1 MDSIQDILI
10 SVVMEL
16 VRVILIIEYFQIFF
30 EKVHLYKKVIAGA
43 VSYIIT
49 TGCYLGFHNSLINII
64 STIIGMFI
72 IAAVHEGTLK
82 KKILHTVM
90 CFGVSCAMDM
100 LAGFALME
108 APSSSNYVLFS
119 SFLSVV
125 MFYAFV
131 VILRNI
137 YRKRNREEFSGQ
149 WAFLLLIVLMSIC
162 VAYVLLN
169 DNEISRVTALTVIIV
184 MIAVNLILYYFY
196 TSMLDRYIFMQDNVL
211 LREQIAI
218 YESELRANVEQD
230 RQVQALRHDMKHHIR
245 EIYSL
250 ADKNTDTDIIR
261 YLDEMSDSM
270 DNIEKVASTGNS
282 VFDGILNYY
291 AQKINQEMNNVNFSV
306 ILKIPTDLE
315 ISSFDMNVILGN
327 LLDNAMENVSGEVGQ
342 ELQIEA
348 VLEYIEGLLRIEVVN
363 TFAGNVNKDGER
375 FISHKG
381 QGHGFGLSNVKKITE
396 KYSGYMMTEHESNR
410 FKVVVLLYL

>member
-30 EKVHLYKKVIAGA
+30 EKVNLYKKVIAGA

-149 WAFLLLIVLMSIC
+149 WVFLLLIVLMSIC

-327 LLDNAMENVSGEVGQ
+327 LLDNAMENVSGEAGQ

-363 TFAGNVNKDGER
+363 TFAGSISKDGDK
-375 FISHKG
+375 ILSHKG
-381 QGHGFGLSNVKKITE
+381 EGHGFGLSNVKKITE

>member
-250 ADKNTDTDIIR
+250 ADKNKDTDIIR

-270 DNIEKVASTGNS
+270 DNIEKVATTGNS

-291 AQKINQEMNNVNFSV
+291 AQKIKQEMNNVNFSV
-306 ILKIPTDLE
+306 TLKIPTDLE

-327 LLDNAMENVSGEVGQ
+327 LLDNAMENVSGEAGQ

-363 TFAGNVNKDGER
+363 TFAGSISKDGDK
-375 FISHKG
+375 ILSHKG
-381 QGHGFGLSNVKKITE
+381 EGHGFGLSNVKKITE

>member
-72 IAAVHEGTLK
+72 IATVHEGTLK

-291 AQKINQEMNNVNFSV
+291 AQKIKQEMNNVNFSV

-327 LLDNAMENVSGEVGQ
+327 LLDNAMENVSGEAGQ

>member
-16 VRVILIIEYFQIFF
+16 IRVILIIEYFQIFF
-30 EKVHLYKKVIAGA
+30 EKVHLHKKVIAG
-43 VSYIIT
+43 VISYIIT
-49 TGCYLGFHNSLINII
+49 TGCYLAFHNSLINIV
-64 STIIGMFI
+64 STIAGMFI
-72 IAAVHEGTLK
+72 IAVIHEGTLK

-108 APSSSNYVLFS
+108 APSSSNYVLLS
-119 SFLSVV
+119 SFLSVA

-131 VILRNI
+131 VILGYI

-149 WAFLLLIVLMSIC
+149 WIFLLLIVLMSVC
-162 VAYVLLN
+162 MAYVLIR
-169 DNEISRVTALTVIIV
+169 DNEVSRETALTIISV
-184 MIAVNLILYYFY
+184 MLAVNLILYYFY
-196 TSMLDRYIFMQDNVL
+196 TSMLDRYIYMQDNIL

-218 YESELRANVEQD
+218 YESELRANMEQD
-230 RQVQALRHDMKHHIR
+230 RNVQALRHDMKHHIR

-250 ADKNTDTDIIR
+250 ADKNKDTDIIR

-291 AQKINQEMNNVNFSV
+291 AQKIKQEMNNVNFSV
-306 ILKIPTDLE
+306 TLKIPADLE

-327 LLDNAMENVSGEVGQ
+327 LLDNAMENVCGMDGEK
-342 ELQIEA
+342 LQIEA

-363 TFAGNVNKDGER
+363 TFAGSISKDGER

-381 QGHGFGLSNVKKITE
+381 EGHGYGLANVKKVIE
-396 KYSGYMMTEHESNR
+396 KYNGYMIAEPLAGR
-410 FKVVVLLYL
+410 FRTVVLLYL

>member
-10 SVVMEL
+10 SAVMEL

-149 WAFLLLIVLMSIC
+149 WVFLLLIVLMSIC

-327 LLDNAMENVSGEVGQ
+327 LLDNAMENVSGEAGQ

-363 TFAGNVNKDGER
+363 TFAGSISKDGDK
-375 FISHKG
+375 ILSHKG
-381 QGHGFGLSNVKKITE
+381 EGHGFGLSNVKKITE

>member
-250 ADKNTDTDIIR
+250 ADKNKDTDIIR

-270 DNIEKVASTGNS
+270 DNIEKVATTGNS

-291 AQKINQEMNNVNFSV
+291 AQKIKQEMNNVNFSV

-327 LLDNAMENVSGEVGQ
+327 LLDNAMENVSGEAGQ

>member
-16 VRVILIIEYFQIFF
+16 VRVVLIIEYFQIFF
-30 EKVHLYKKVIAGA
+30 EKVHLHKKVIAG
-43 VSYIIT
+43 VISYIIT
-49 TGCYLGFHNSLINII
+49 TGCYLAFHNSLINII
-64 STIIGMFI
+64 STIAGMFI
-72 IAAVHEGTLK
+72 IVVINEGTLK

-108 APSSSNYVLFS
+108 APSSSNYVLLS
-119 SFLSVV
+119 SFLSVA

-149 WAFLLLIVLMSIC
+149 WVFLLLIVLMSIC

-218 YESELRANVEQD
+218 YESELRANMEQD
-230 RQVQALRHDMKHHIR
+230 RNVQALRHDMKHHIR

-291 AQKINQEMNNVNFSV
+291 AQKIKQEMNNVNFSV
-306 ILKIPTDLE
+306 TLKIPTDLE

-327 LLDNAMENVSGEVGQ
+327 LLDNAMENVSGEAGQ

-363 TFAGNVNKDGER
+363 TFVGNVNKDGER

>member
-16 VRVILIIEYFQIFF
+16 VRVVLIIEYFQIFF
-30 EKVHLYKKVIAGA
+30 EKVHLHKKVIAG
-43 VSYIIT
+43 VISYIIT
-49 TGCYLGFHNSLINII
+49 TGCYLAFHNNLINII
-64 STIIGMFI
+64 STIAGMFI
-72 IAAVHEGTLK
+72 IVVINGGTLK

-108 APSSSNYVLFS
+108 APSSSNYVLLS
-119 SFLSVV
+119 SFLSVA

-149 WAFLLLIVLMSIC
+149 WVFLLLIVLMSIC

-218 YESELRANVEQD
+218 YESELRANMEQD
-230 RQVQALRHDMKHHIR
+230 RNVQALRHDMKHHIR

-291 AQKINQEMNNVNFSV
+291 AQKIKQEMNNVNFSV
-306 ILKIPTDLE
+306 TLKIPTDLE

-327 LLDNAMENVSGEVGQ
+327 LLDNAMENVSGGAGQ

-396 KYSGYMMTEHESNR
+396 KYSGYMMTEQESNR

>member
-108 APSSSNYVLFS
+108 APSSSNYVLLS
-119 SFLSVV
+119 SFLSVA

-149 WAFLLLIVLMSIC
+149 WVFLLLIVLMSIC

-218 YESELRANVEQD
+218 YESELRANMEQD
-230 RQVQALRHDMKHHIR
+230 RNVQALRHDMKHHIR

-291 AQKINQEMNNVNFSV
+291 AQKIKQEMNNVNFSV
-306 ILKIPTDLE
+306 TLKIPTDLE

-327 LLDNAMENVSGEVGQ
+327 LLDNAMENVSGGAGQ

-381 QGHGFGLSNVKKITE
+381 QGHGFGLFNVKKITE
-396 KYSGYMMTEHESNR
+396 KYSGYMMIEHESNR

>member
-16 VRVILIIEYFQIFF
+16 VRVVLIIEYFQIFF
-30 EKVHLYKKVIAGA
+30 EKVHLHKKVIAG
-43 VSYIIT
+43 VISYIIT
-49 TGCYLGFHNSLINII
+49 TGCYLAFHNSLINII
-64 STIIGMFI
+64 STIAGMFI
-72 IAAVHEGTLK
+72 IVVINEGTLK

-108 APSSSNYVLFS
+108 APSSSNYVLLS
-119 SFLSVV
+119 SFLSVA

-149 WAFLLLIVLMSIC
+149 WVFLLLIVLMSIC

-218 YESELRANVEQD
+218 YESELRANMEQD
-230 RQVQALRHDMKHHIR
+230 RNVQALRHDMKHHIR

-291 AQKINQEMNNVNFSV
+291 AQKIKQEMNNVNFSV
-306 ILKIPTDLE
+306 TLKIPTDLE

-327 LLDNAMENVSGEVGQ
+327 LLDNAMENVSGGAGQ
-342 ELQIEA
+342 ELHIEA

-381 QGHGFGLSNVKKITE
+381 QGHGFGLFNVKKITE

>member
-261 YLDEMSDSM
+261 YLDEMSDSI

-291 AQKINQEMNNVNFSV
+291 AQKIKQEMNNVNFSV

-327 LLDNAMENVSGEVGQ
+327 LLDNAMENVSGEAGQ

-396 KYSGYMMTEHESNR
+396 KYSGYMMIEHESNR

>member
-291 AQKINQEMNNVNFSV
+291 AQKIKQEMNNVNFSV

>member
-16 VRVILIIEYFQIFF
+16 VRVVLIIEYFQIFF
-30 EKVHLYKKVIAGA
+30 EKVHLHKKVIAG
-43 VSYIIT
+43 VISYIIT
-49 TGCYLGFHNSLINII
+49 TGCYLAFHNSLINII
-64 STIIGMFI
+64 STIAGMFI
-72 IAAVHEGTLK
+72 IVVINEGTLK

-108 APSSSNYVLFS
+108 APSSSNYVLLS
-119 SFLSVV
+119 SFLSVA

-149 WAFLLLIVLMSIC
+149 WVFLLLIVLMSIC

-218 YESELRANVEQD
+218 YESELRANMEQD
-230 RQVQALRHDMKHHIR
+230 RNVQALRHDMKHHIR

-291 AQKINQEMNNVNFSV
+291 AQKIKQEMNNVNFSV
-306 ILKIPTDLE
+306 TLKIPTDLE

-327 LLDNAMENVSGEVGQ
+327 LLDNAMENVSGGAGQ
-342 ELQIEA
+342 ELHIEA

-381 QGHGFGLSNVKKITE
+381 QGHGFGLFNVKKITE
-396 KYSGYMMTEHESNR
+396 KYSGYMMIENESNR

>member
-1 MDSIQDILI
+1 
-10 SVVMEL
+10 MEL

-218 YESELRANVEQD
+218 YESELRANMEQD
-230 RQVQALRHDMKHHIR
+230 RNVQALRHDMKHHIR

-261 YLDEMSDSM
+261 YLDKMSDSM

-291 AQKINQEMNNVNFSV
+291 AQKIKQEMNNVNFSV

-327 LLDNAMENVSGEVGQ
+327 LLDNAMENVSGEAGQ

-363 TFAGNVNKDGER
+363 TFVGSISKDGDK
-375 FISHKG
+375 ILSHKG
-381 QGHGFGLSNVKKITE
+381 EGHGFGLSNVKKITE
-396 KYSGYMMTEHESNR
+396 KYSGYMMTENESNR

>member
-16 VRVILIIEYFQIFF
+16 VRVVLIIEYFQIFF
-30 EKVHLYKKVIAGA
+30 EKVHLHKKVIAG
-43 VSYIIT
+43 VISYIIT
-49 TGCYLGFHNSLINII
+49 TGCYLAFHNSLINII
-64 STIIGMFI
+64 STIAGMFI
-72 IAAVHEGTLK
+72 IVVINEGTLK

-108 APSSSNYVLFS
+108 APSSSNYVLLS
-119 SFLSVV
+119 SFLSVA

-149 WAFLLLIVLMSIC
+149 WVFLLLIVLMSIC

-218 YESELRANVEQD
+218 YESELRANMEQD
-230 RQVQALRHDMKHHIR
+230 RNVQALRHDMKHHIR

-291 AQKINQEMNNVNFSV
+291 AQKIKQEMNNVNFSV
-306 ILKIPTDLE
+306 TLKIPTDLE

>member
-291 AQKINQEMNNVNFSV
+291 AQKIKQEMNNVNFSV

-327 LLDNAMENVSGEVGQ
+327 LFDNAMENVSGEAGQ

-381 QGHGFGLSNVKKITE
+381 QGHGFGLFNVKKITE

>member
-16 VRVILIIEYFQIFF
+16 VRVMLIIEYFQIFF
-30 EKVHLYKKVIAGA
+30 EKVHLHKKVIAGA

-72 IAAVHEGTLK
+72 ISAVHEGTLK

-149 WAFLLLIVLMSIC
+149 WVFLLLIVLMSIC

-218 YESELRANVEQD
+218 YESELRANMEQD
-230 RQVQALRHDMKHHIR
+230 RNVQALRHDMKHHIR

-261 YLDEMSDSM
+261 YLDKMSDSM

-291 AQKINQEMNNVNFSV
+291 AQKIKQEMNNVNFSV
-306 ILKIPTDLE
+306 TLKIPTDLE

-327 LLDNAMENVSGEVGQ
+327 LLDNAMENVSGGAGQ

-381 QGHGFGLSNVKKITE
+381 QGHGFGLFNVKKITE

>member
-1 MDSIQDILI
+1 
-10 SVVMEL
+10 MEL

-149 WAFLLLIVLMSIC
+149 WVFLLLIVLMSIC

-218 YESELRANVEQD
+218 YESELRANMEQD
-230 RQVQALRHDMKHHIR
+230 RNVQALRHDMKHHIR

-291 AQKINQEMNNVNFSV
+291 AQKIKQEMNNVNFSV
-306 ILKIPTDLE
+306 TLKIPTDLE

-327 LLDNAMENVSGEVGQ
+327 LLDNAMENVSGEAGQ

-381 QGHGFGLSNVKKITE
+381 QGHGFGLFNVKKITE

>member
-16 VRVILIIEYFQIFF
+16 VRVVLIIEYFQIFF
-30 EKVHLYKKVIAGA
+30 EKVHLHKKVIAG
-43 VSYIIT
+43 VISYIIT
-49 TGCYLGFHNSLINII
+49 TGCYLAFHNSLINII
-64 STIIGMFI
+64 STIAGMFI
-72 IAAVHEGTLK
+72 IVVINEGTLK

-108 APSSSNYVLFS
+108 APSSSNYVLLS
-119 SFLSVV
+119 SFLSVA

-149 WAFLLLIVLMSIC
+149 WVFLLLIVLMSIC

-250 ADKNTDTDIIR
+250 ADKNKDTDIIR

-270 DNIEKVASTGNS
+270 DNIEKVATTGNS

-291 AQKINQEMNNVNFSV
+291 AQKIKQEMNNVNFSV

-327 LLDNAMENVSGEVGQ
+327 LLDNAMENVSGEAGQ

-363 TFAGNVNKDGER
+363 TFVGNVNKDGER

-396 KYSGYMMTEHESNR
+396 KYSGYMMTENESNR

>member
-184 MIAVNLILYYFY
+184 MIVVNLILYYFY

-250 ADKNTDTDIIR
+250 ADKNKDTDIIR

-270 DNIEKVASTGNS
+270 DNIEKVATTGNS

-291 AQKINQEMNNVNFSV
+291 AQKIKQEMNNVNFSV

-327 LLDNAMENVSGEVGQ
+327 LLDNAMENVSGEAGQ

-363 TFAGNVNKDGER
+363 TFAGSISKDGDK
-375 FISHKG
+375 ILSHKG
-381 QGHGFGLSNVKKITE
+381 EGHGFGLSNVKKITE

>member
-16 VRVILIIEYFQIFF
+16 VRVVLIIEYFQIFF
-30 EKVHLYKKVIAGA
+30 EKVHLHKKVIAG
-43 VSYIIT
+43 VISYIIT
-49 TGCYLGFHNSLINII
+49 TGCYLAFHNSLINII
-64 STIIGMFI
+64 STIAGMFI
-72 IAAVHEGTLK
+72 IVVINEGTLK

-108 APSSSNYVLFS
+108 APSSSNYVLLS
-119 SFLSVV
+119 SFLSVA

-149 WAFLLLIVLMSIC
+149 WVFLLLIVLMSIC

-218 YESELRANVEQD
+218 YESELRANMEQD
-230 RQVQALRHDMKHHIR
+230 RNVQALRHDMKHHIR

-291 AQKINQEMNNVNFSV
+291 AQKIKQEMNNVNFSV
-306 ILKIPTDLE
+306 TLKIPTDLE

-327 LLDNAMENVSGEVGQ
+327 LLDNAMENVSGGAGQ

-381 QGHGFGLSNVKKITE
+381 QGHGFGLFNVKKITE

>member
-108 APSSSNYVLFS
+108 APSSSNYVLLS
-119 SFLSVV
+119 SFLSVA

-149 WAFLLLIVLMSIC
+149 WVFLLLIVLMSIC

-218 YESELRANVEQD
+218 YESELRANMEQD
-230 RQVQALRHDMKHHIR
+230 RNVQALRHDMKHHIR

-291 AQKINQEMNNVNFSV
+291 AQKIKQEMNNVNFSV
-306 ILKIPTDLE
+306 TLKIPTDLE

-327 LLDNAMENVSGEVGQ
+327 LLDNAMENVSGGAGQ

-381 QGHGFGLSNVKKITE
+381 QGHGFGLFNVKKITE

>member
-1 MDSIQDILI
+1 
-10 SVVMEL
+10 MEL

-291 AQKINQEMNNVNFSV
+291 AQKIKQEMNNVNFSV
-306 ILKIPTDLE
+306 TLKIPTDLE

-327 LLDNAMENVSGEVGQ
+327 LLDNAMENVSGGAGQ

-381 QGHGFGLSNVKKITE
+381 QGHGFGLFNVKKITE

>member
-1 MDSIQDILI
+1 
-10 SVVMEL
+10 MEL

-30 EKVHLYKKVIAGA
+30 EKVNLYKKVIAGA

>member
-261 YLDEMSDSM
+261 YLDEMSDSI

-291 AQKINQEMNNVNFSV
+291 AQKIKQEMNNVNFSV

-327 LLDNAMENVSGEVGQ
+327 LLDNAMENVSGEAGQ

-381 QGHGFGLSNVKKITE
+381 QGHGFGLFNVKKITE
-396 KYSGYMMTEHESNR
+396 KYSGYMMIEHESNR

>member
-230 RQVQALRHDMKHHIR
+230 RQVQALRHDIKHHIR

-291 AQKINQEMNNVNFSV
+291 AQKIKQEMNNVNFSV

-327 LLDNAMENVSGEVGQ
+327 LLDNAMENVSGEAGQ

>member
-291 AQKINQEMNNVNFSV
+291 AQKIKQEMNNVNFSV

-327 LLDNAMENVSGEVGQ
+327 LLDNAMENVSGEAGQ

-410 FKVVVLLYL
+410 FKAVVLLYL

>member
-1 MDSIQDILI
+1 
-10 SVVMEL
+10 MEL

-30 EKVHLYKKVIAGA
+30 EKVNLYKKVIAGA

-381 QGHGFGLSNVKKITE
+381 QGHGFGLFNVKKITE

>member
-30 EKVHLYKKVIAGA
+30 EKVNLYKKVIAGA

-363 TFAGNVNKDGER
+363 TFAGSISKDGDK
-375 FISHKG
+375 ILSHKG
-381 QGHGFGLSNVKKITE
+381 EGHGFGLSNVKKITE

>member
-291 AQKINQEMNNVNFSV
+291 AQKIKQEMNNVNFSV

-327 LLDNAMENVSGEVGQ
+327 LLDNAMENVSGEAGQ

-363 TFAGNVNKDGER
+363 TFAGSISKDGDK
-375 FISHKG
+375 ILSHKG
-381 QGHGFGLSNVKKITE
+381 EGHGFGLSNVKKITE

>member
-291 AQKINQEMNNVNFSV
+291 AQKIKQEMNNVNFSV

-315 ISSFDMNVILGN
+315 VSSFDMNVILGN

-363 TFAGNVNKDGER
+363 TFAGSISKDGDK
-375 FISHKG
+375 ILSHKG
-381 QGHGFGLSNVKKITE
+381 EGHGFGLSNVKKITE

>member
-250 ADKNTDTDIIR
+250 ADKNKDTDIIR

-270 DNIEKVASTGNS
+270 DNIEKVATTGNS

-291 AQKINQEMNNVNFSV
+291 AQKIKQEMNNVNFSV
-306 ILKIPTDLE
+306 TLKIPTDLE

-327 LLDNAMENVSGEVGQ
+327 LLDNAMENVSGEAGQ

-363 TFAGNVNKDGER
+363 TFAGSISKDGDK
-375 FISHKG
+375 ILSHKG
-381 QGHGFGLSNVKKITE
+381 EGHGFGLSNVKKITE
-396 KYSGYMMTEHESNR
+396 KYSGYMMTENESNR

>member
-396 KYSGYMMTEHESNR
+396 KYSGYMMIENESNR

>member
-149 WAFLLLIVLMSIC
+149 WVFLLLIVLMSIC

-218 YESELRANVEQD
+218 YESELRANMEQD
-230 RQVQALRHDMKHHIR
+230 RNVQALRHDMKHHIR

-291 AQKINQEMNNVNFSV
+291 AQKIKQEMNNVNFSV
-306 ILKIPTDLE
+306 TLKIPTDLE

-327 LLDNAMENVSGEVGQ
+327 LLDNAMENVSGEAGQ

-381 QGHGFGLSNVKKITE
+381 QGHGFGLFNVKKITE

>member
-1 MDSIQDILI
+1 
-10 SVVMEL
+10 MEL

-261 YLDEMSDSM
+261 YLDEMSDSI

-291 AQKINQEMNNVNFSV
+291 AQKIKQEMNNVNFSV

-327 LLDNAMENVSGEVGQ
+327 LLDNAMENVSGEAGQ

-381 QGHGFGLSNVKKITE
+381 QGHGFGLFNVKKITE

>member
-230 RQVQALRHDMKHHIR
+230 RQVQALRHDIKHHIR
-245 EIYSL
+245 EIYLL

-291 AQKINQEMNNVNFSV
+291 AQKIKQEMNNVNFSV

-327 LLDNAMENVSGEVGQ
+327 LLDNAMENVSGEAGQ

>member
-49 TGCYLGFHNSLINII
+49 TCCYLGFHNSLINII

-291 AQKINQEMNNVNFSV
+291 AQKIKQEMNNVNFSV

-327 LLDNAMENVSGEVGQ
+327 LLDNAMENVSGEAGQ

>member
-30 EKVHLYKKVIAGA
+30 EKVNLYKKVIAGA

-291 AQKINQEMNNVNFSV
+291 AQKIKQEMNNVNFSV

-327 LLDNAMENVSGEVGQ
+327 LLDNAMENVSGEAGQ

-363 TFAGNVNKDGER
+363 TFAGSISKDGDK
-375 FISHKG
+375 ILSHKG
-381 QGHGFGLSNVKKITE
+381 EGHGFGLSNVKKITE